1 MKENYKV
8 WPAGKLP
15 KEWQRPELGQLKEAG
30 YDLKDPR
37 DAVTIFEQKVAKF
50 AGSMYAVAVDSCTD
64 AVMLCLNYL
73 VDTGRL
79 EKGRELLFPA
89 RCYVSI
95 PMVAMANGFKVEF
108 KDREWSGVYNIEP
121 TSIYDGAT
129 RFTKDMYIQG
139 CYQCISF
146 QIKKRLP
153 IGKGGMILT
162 NDAQAVDYFRMASF
176 EGRDLTVDQWSDN
189 YTVRGWNMYM
199 TPDDAARGI
208 LIFDALMEQSEVWDD
223 TQDSST
229 YEDLSNQK
237 IFK

>member
-73 VDTGRL
+73 LDTGRL

-95 PMVAMANGFKVEF
+95 PMVAMANGFKIEF
-108 KDREWSGVYNIEP
+108 EDREWSGVYNIEP
-121 TSIYDGAT
+121 TPVYDGAT

-162 NDAQAVDYFRMASF
+162 NNEKSYNWLILASNS
-176 EGRDLTVDQWSDN
+176 GRHLDKPYREDSFGMI
-189 YTVRGWNMYM
+189 GWNMYM
-199 TPDDAARGI
+199 TPEDAARGI
-208 LIFDALMEQSEVWDD
+208 IIMDNTPNVNEDSHDYEQY
-223 TQDSST
+223 T
-229 YEDLSNQK
+229 DLSEQGV
-237 IFK
+237 FGG